1 MGSVSEG
8 VIGYRRP
15 QYNVWGPAV
24 DMARKLELTG
34 KINHIQVLF
43 HCRQSNSVAAT
54 IAYSN
59 LTFQCFPGVWSLVNG
74 GDFIEA
80 PGQIKDRWLFLS
92 PPLTFLRFEVATH
105 CIQSAYSNH

>member
-1 MGSVSEG
+1 MNSLLTGVSMGSVSEG

-74 GDFIEA
+74 GTLLKLQD
-80 PGQIKDRWLFLS
+80 K
-92 PPLTFLRFEVATH
+92 LRTDGSFCH
-105 CIQSAYSNH
+105 HH